1 MREPAFW
8 WRQGGGSLLAP
19 FAAIY
24 GAVAW
29 GRMQAQGKPAGVPV
43 ICLGNLTVG
52 GAGKTPAALAVAH
65 LLLAAHERP
74 FFLSRGYGGRLAGP
88 VRVNP
93 SFHRAADVGDEP
105 LMLARLAPTIV
116 ARDRVAGAR
125 VARSAGASVIVM
137 DDGFQNPSLTKDLAI
152 LLVDGRRGIGNGRI
166 IPAGPLRAPLEIQ
179 IARAQAL
186 VVVGPPDG
194 AAKIVDTARR
204 YGVTVFH
211 GRLEADRNS
220 LAALGKR
227 KVLAFAG
234 IGNPEKF
241 FATLT
246 EAGIDGRRAVK
257 LSRPPSLHGGGSA
270 GADRARASGEPRAHH
285 HRKRSRPPCRR
296 SGACGARRP
305 CQRLAGAARHR
316 GAGSISAAG
325 AERREAQLI
334 GRAIF
339 CPGTQALPLQ
349 HRFGRGIGFLQVDAP
364 VAQLLERNGDAG
376 HRATHEGARPHH
388 AEIAVE
394 IFDLGL
400 AGHRGRTIGTIEQ
413 MRLRL
418 LP

>member
-8 WRQGGGSLLAP
+8 WRKGRGSLLAP

-29 GRMQAQGKPAGVPV
+29 GRIQAQGKPAGVPV
-43 ICLGNLTVG
+43 ICLGNLTAG

-74 FFLSRGYGGRLAGP
+74 FFLSRGYGGKLAGP
-88 VRVNP
+88 VRVDP
-93 SFHRAADVGDEP
+93 SFHHSADVGDEP

-125 VARSAGASVIVM
+125 VARSGGASVIVM
-137 DDGFQNPSLTKDLAI
+137 DDGFQNPSLIKDLAI

-186 VVVGPPDG
+186 LVVGPPDG
-194 AAKIVDTARR
+194 AAKVLETARR

-211 GRLEADRNS
+211 GRLEGDRNS

-234 IGNPEKF
+234 IGNTDKF

-246 EAGIDGRRAVK
+246 EAGIMVAERSSFPVHHRYTA
-257 LSRPPSLHGGGSA
+257 
-270 GADRARASGEPRAHH
+270 ADAQALLARAQAQNLVLITTEKDHV
-285 HRKRSRPPCRR
+285 
-296 SGACGARRP
+296 
-305 CQRLAGAARHR
+305 RLAGDPELAALAAHANILPVRLVIDEQDQFRQLVLNAAKRH
-316 GAGSISAAG
+316 
-325 AERREAQLI
+325 
-334 GRAIF
+334 
-339 CPGTQALPLQ
+339 
-349 HRFGRGIGFLQVDAP
+349 
-364 VAQLLERNGDAG
+364 
-376 HRATHEGARPHH
+376 
-388 AEIAVE
+388 
-394 IFDLGL
+394 
-400 AGHRGRTIGTIEQ
+400 
-413 MRLRL
+413 
-418 LP
+418 